1 MIKYLLLKKKDFVV
15 KLIKG
20 MTNYSN
26 NALTLNWS
34 TSTMPLF
41 VKSDIVTSLL
51 NSLDYEFICSK
62 LVGEKAIH
70 LIVDIIF
77 DLYNH

>member
-1 MIKYLLLKKKDFVV
+1 
-15 KLIKG
+15 
-20 MTNYSN
+20 
-26 NALTLNWS
+26 
-34 TSTMPLF
+34 MPLF